1 VTIPPA
7 PGPGASS
14 SSSTLSPKAQQIV
27 DPTKYPYRTQGKL
40 FFRSGGG
47 AYVCSATVV
56 DTPSKRV
63 IFTAGHCEYDA
74 GVWSTHVEFVPG
86 YHNGV
91 RPYGKF
97 VATKLY
103 STAGW
108 VNNENFSYDVSV
120 AVMGGTQPVANVV
133 GARGIK
139 WNLPRQQQFVSFGY
153 PAGSP
158 YNGETLWS
166 CPSAFRG
173 LDPDTYN
180 PQTQW
185 ITCNMTGGSSG
196 GGWIVQGAYLNSVNS
211 YGYIG
216 VNNRMYG
223 PYFGD
228 VVASLYNKV
237 KSLGP

>member
-1 VTIPPA
+1 L
-7 PGPGASS
+7 
-14 SSSTLSPKAQQIV
+14 SSTRARAPPVIN
-27 DPTKYPYRTQGKL
+27 DPTTYPYRTQGKL

-56 DTPSKRV
+56 NTPTKRV
-63 IFTAGHCEYDA
+63 IFSAGHCAVDG
-74 GVWSTHVEFVPG
+74 GVWSRNVAFVPG

-91 RPYGKF
+91 RPYGTF

-103 STAGW
+103 SINGW
-108 VNNENFSYDVSV
+108 INNENFSYDISA
-120 AVMGGTQPVANVV
+120 AVLGGTQPVASVV
-133 GARGIK
+133 GSRGIK

-153 PAGSP
+153 PAESP
-158 YNGETLWS
+158 FDGEKLWS
-166 CPSAFRG
+166 CPSPFRG
-173 LDPDTYN
+173 QDATTTDPR
-180 PQTQW
+180 TQW

-211 YGYIG
+211 YGYVG

-228 VVASLYNKV
+228 AAQGLYNAV
-237 KSLGP
+237 KNQAP